1 MPVILAGPG
10 QAVLFLIVQLWIS
23 APGKESVFPATNADV
38 TQDSRGQ
45 TAVKWLTVVYLQTV
59 ADTVLVF
66 P

>member
-45 TAVKWLTVVYLQTV
+45 TAVEWLTVVYLQTV
-59 ADTVLVF
+59 ADTVLAF

>member
-1 MPVILAGPG
+1 MPVILAGLG
-10 QAVLFLIVQLWIS
+10 QAVLFLIVHLWII

-38 TQDSRGQ
+38 TQDLLGQ

-59 ADTVLVF
+59 ADTVLAF